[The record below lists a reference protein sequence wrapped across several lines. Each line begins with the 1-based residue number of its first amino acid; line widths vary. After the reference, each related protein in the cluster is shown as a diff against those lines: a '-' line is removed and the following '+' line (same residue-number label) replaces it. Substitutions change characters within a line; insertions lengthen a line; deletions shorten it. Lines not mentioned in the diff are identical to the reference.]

1 MTSLNQDTAINNLAS
16 ELYSKVKNT
25 RMGAILKPYIEPYIT
40 PIHSPSHTVKLE
52 KSKYYPFQL
61 PIRYLDNNTYLLS
74 TIVSNDLELAIDA
87 SSCIYNHLFLPKHEF
102 AVNMIHEW
110 KTHYSTNIPFLE
122 DSQSIIQNLDQ
133 YKTKMSDIT
142 YDVSCANIIT
152 IWKDTKEDP
161 HFLEKYSYMDWEM
174 LEHLNHSASF
184 LQILSFANITSPIMS
199 LLVPILFLIF
209 PFIILKIQ
217 KIPISFAIYI
227 DTLKS
232 IAKNHF
238 IGKTLLSLQSISWDK
253 IIYIFITF
261 GLYVMQIYQNINSC
275 IRFYQNMNK
284 INRQLCEMREYLNYS
299 IQSIETFIQCYS
311 KKSTYRPFIE
321 NAEKQLISLKAMHDD
336 LIAITPFTHNLGKF
350 RNIGYML
357 KCYYAMHFNQDYA
370 DSLQFSFGFEGYI
383 NNLLGVYENLEN
395 KHIAFATFNVET
407 DTEFKAQYY
416 PPHKDGAYIVNDCS
430 FGTNMVITGPNASGK
445 TTLLKTTTINII
457 FTQQMGCGFYT
468 SCSLNPYTHI
478 HSYLNIPDTSG
489 RDSLF
494 QAETRRCKE
503 ILDIISS
510 SDISSRHFCVFDEL
524 YSGTNPDE
532 ATKAAYAFLLYL
544 TDIKTVNFI
553 LTTHYVSVCKKMKKV
568 KTLCNYKMMVEQ
580 DGIKLKYTYKI
591 KKGISKIQGAIRIL
605 EDMNYPQDI
614 LNSIKN
620 YTK

>member
-16 ELYSKVKNT
+16 ELYSKIEHT
-25 RMGAILKPYIEPYIT
+25 QIGAILKPYIEPYIT
-40 PIHSPSHTVKLE
+40 PIIPPSHTTE
-52 KSKYYPFQL
+52 PAKSKYYPFQL
-61 PIRYLDNNTYLLS
+61 PIRYLDNNTYPLS

-87 SSCIYNHLFLPKHEF
+87 SNCIYNHLFLPKHEF

-110 KTHYSTNIPFLE
+110 KTHYSTNIYFLE

-133 YKTKMSDIT
+133 YKTKMADIT
-142 YDVSCANIIT
+142 YNVNCANINT

-199 LLVPILFLIF
+199 LLVPVLFLIF

-217 KIPISFAIYI
+217 KIPISFSVYI

-253 IIYIFITF
+253 IIYILITF
-261 GLYVMQIYQNINSC
+261 GLYIMQIYQNINSC

-284 INRQLCEMREYLNYS
+284 INGQLCEMREYLNYS

-311 KKSTYRPFIE
+311 QKSTYRPFIE
-321 NAEKQLISLKAMHDD
+321 NAEKQLISLKAMHDE
-336 LIAITPFTHNLGKF
+336 LIVITPFTHNLGKF

-395 KHIAFATFNVET
+395 KHIAFATFTIET

-416 PPHKDGAYIVNDCS
+416 PPHKDGAYTVNDCS
-430 FGTNMVITGPNASGK
+430 FGKNMVITGPNASGK
-445 TTLLKTTTINII
+445 TTILKTTTINII